1 MPINPTSFA
10 TGSGKPNSNS
20 VRAESNADN
29 RDVKDAK
36 TESKKAYNAAIL
48 AAHEKVSLNSNNE
61 SLSLLYKTALEGINA
76 ELEPVMGKNAAK
88 KIYESGVDTSP
99 SATADRIVSF
109 ATNFYSRYKELNP
122 GDSEEETLNNFLE
135 LIKGGIDKGFKDAV
149 TILQG
154 LQVYEG
160 KVESD
165 ADETYKLIEQGLESF
180 RERVLE
186 EAKKQGD
193 SDGEA
198 ERVSEG
204 D

>member
-1 MPINPTSFA
+1 MPINPTNFA
-10 TGSGKPNSNS
+10 TASGKPNSNS
-20 VRAESNADN
+20 VRAEANADN
-29 RDVKDAK
+29 RDVKDVKA
-36 TESKKAYNAAIL
+36 ESKKAYNAAIL
-48 AAHEKVSLNSNNE
+48 AAHERVSLNSSNDA
-61 SLSLLYKTALEGINA
+61 LSLLYKTALEGINA

-99 SATADRIVSF
+99 KATADRIVSF

-122 GDSEEETLNNFLE
+122 GGSEEETLNNFLE
-135 LIKGGIDKGFKDAV
+135 LIKGGIDKGFNEAV

-180 RERVLE
+180 REQVLGNE
-186 EAKKQGD
+186 NDQGE
-193 SDGEA
+193 SA
-198 ERVSEG
+198 NEG
-204 D
+204 

>member
-1 MPINPTSFA
+1 MPINPTNFA
-10 TGSGKPNSNS
+10 TASGKPNSNS
-20 VRAESNADN
+20 VRAEANADN
-29 RDVKDAK
+29 RDVKDVKA
-36 TESKKAYNAAIL
+36 ESKKAYNAAIL
-48 AAHEKVSLNSNNE
+48 AAHERVSLNSSNDA
-61 SLSLLYKTALEGINA
+61 LSLLYKTALEGINA

-99 SATADRIVSF
+99 KATADRIVSF

-122 GDSEEETLNNFLE
+122 GGSEEETLNNFLE
-135 LIKGGIDKGFKDAV
+135 LIKGGIDKGFNEAV

-180 RERVLE
+180 REQVLGNE
-186 EAKKQGD
+186 NDQGESANED
-193 SDGEA
+193 
-198 ERVSEG
+198 
-204 D
+204 

>member
-1 MPINPTSFA
+1 MPINPTNLA

-20 VRAESNADN
+20 VRAEANADN
-29 RDVKDAK
+29 RDVKDVKA
-36 TESKKAYNAAIL
+36 ESKKAYNAAIL
-48 AAHEKVSLNSNNE
+48 AAHERVSLNSSNDA
-61 SLSLLYKTALEGINA
+61 LSLLYKTALEGINA

-99 SATADRIVSF
+99 KATADRIVSF

-122 GDSEEETLNNFLE
+122 GGSEEETLNNFLE
-135 LIKGGIDKGFKDAV
+135 LIKGGIDKGFNEAV

-180 RERVLE
+180 REQVLGNE
-186 EAKKQGD
+186 NDQGE
-193 SDGEA
+193 SA
-198 ERVSEG
+198 NEG
-204 D
+204 

>member
-1 MPINPTSFA
+1 MPINPTNFA

-20 VRAESNADN
+20 VRAEANADN
-29 RDVKDAK
+29 RDVKDVRA
-36 TESKKAYNAAIL
+36 ESKKAYNAAIL
-48 AAHEKVSLNSNNE
+48 AAHERVSLNSSNDA
-61 SLSLLYKTALEGINA
+61 LSLLYKTALEGINA

-99 SATADRIVSF
+99 KATADRIVSF

-122 GDSEEETLNNFLE
+122 GGSEEETLNNFLE
-135 LIKGGIDKGFKDAV
+135 LIKGGIDKGFNEAV

-180 RERVLE
+180 REQVFGNE
-186 EAKKQGD
+186 NDQGESANED
-193 SDGEA
+193 
-198 ERVSEG
+198 
-204 D
+204 

>member
-10 TGSGKPNSNS
+10 TGSGKQISNS
-20 VRAESNADN
+20 VRTDANADN
-29 RDVKDAK
+29 RDVEDVKA
-36 TESKKAYNAAIL
+36 ESKKAYNAAIL
-48 AAHEKVSLNSNNE
+48 AAHERVSLNSSNDA
-61 SLSLLYKTALEGINA
+61 LSLLYKTALEGINA

-99 SATADRIVSF
+99 KATADRIVSF

-122 GDSEEETLNNFLE
+122 GGSEEETLNNFLE
-135 LIKGGIDKGFKDAV
+135 LIKGGIDKGFNEAV

-193 SDGEA
+193 SDGETEG
-198 ERVSEG
+198 ER
-204 D
+204 